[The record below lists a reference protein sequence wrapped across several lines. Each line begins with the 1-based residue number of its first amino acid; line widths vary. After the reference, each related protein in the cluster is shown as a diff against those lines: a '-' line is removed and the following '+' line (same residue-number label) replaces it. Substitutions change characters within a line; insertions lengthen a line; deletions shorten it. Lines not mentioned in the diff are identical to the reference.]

1 MVRDTAKYEQVIQF
15 RKRGFT
21 LAEIAKICE
30 ISKSTA
36 SIWLKDKAFSDTVT
50 TQNKKRAGTENAKR
64 LKLFN
69 KARVSERAIRYKEI
83 VRSAEIEFKH
93 YKNNPLFVAGLMLY
107 VGEGDT
113 KHRSLIRV
121 ANSNMDVHQIF
132 IRFALE
138 FLGVDKGKLK
148 FWLLL
153 YPDQNEAMSMK
164 KWRKATGIPYSQ
176 FHKNQVIKGK
186 SAKHTLQYGV
196 GNTIIGSTVLKY
208 KLNRW
213 IELIL
218 KDLKK

>member
-1 MVRDTAKYEQVIQF
+1 MVRNEDKYEQALQF

-21 LAEIAKICE
+21 LAEIAKICD

-36 SIWLKDKAFSDTVT
+36 SLWLKNKAFSEIVT
-50 TQNKKRAGTENAKR
+50 KQNKKRAGTENAKR
-64 LKLFN
+64 LRLIN

-83 VRSAEIEFKH
+83 IRSAETEYKH

-107 VGEGDT
+107 IGEGDN
-113 KHRSLIRV
+113 KHRRLIRL
-121 ANSNMDVHQIF
+121 ANSNMDVHRIF
-132 IRFALE
+132 IRFMLE
-138 FLGVDKGKLK
+138 FLGVDKKKIK

-153 YPDQNEAMSMK
+153 YPDLSEEVCMK
-164 KWRKATGIPYSQ
+164 KWKSATGIPYTQ
-176 FHKNQVIKGK
+176 FYKNQVIKGK
-186 SAKHTLQYGV
+186 STKRTLQYGV

-213 IELIL
+213 IELVL